1 MISIKPKKD
10 TIAKLDKKIKKLQDE
25 TKVLLYY
32 GDSKTIQINESIEKS
47 ANKIH
52 LLQNKL
58 YNVSFLNFY
67 WQCDLLSN
75 NYLLKQSILHQLFT
89 IIFTDV
95 VKTKII

>member
-1 MISIKPKKD
+1 MISIKQKKD

-58 YNVSFLNFY
+58 YNVSFSNF
-67 WQCDLLSN
+67 
-75 NYLLKQSILHQLFT
+75 H
-89 IIFTDV
+89 
-95 VKTKII
+95 